1 MGSVFHQDMGC
12 CVIILE
18 ILKYFFSCILSPLL
32 SQADGLHAPACFG
45 QGFKHGVYFSLCWRP
60 MGGVPGREED
70 SPEWEEESF
79 DQCGSVLE

>member
-1 MGSVFHQDMGC
+1 MGSIFHQDMGC

-18 ILKYFFSCILSPLL
+18 MLKYFFSCVLSPLL

-45 QGFKHGVYFSLCWRP
+45 QGFNVYFSLCWRP

-70 SPEWEEESF
+70 SPGWEEEGF
-79 DQCGSVLE
+79 GQLGQF